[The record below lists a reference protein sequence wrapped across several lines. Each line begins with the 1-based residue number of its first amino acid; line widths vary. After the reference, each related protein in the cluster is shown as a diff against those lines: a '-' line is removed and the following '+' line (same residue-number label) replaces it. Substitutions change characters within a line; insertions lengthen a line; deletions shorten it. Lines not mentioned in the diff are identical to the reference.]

1 MEKLAWLVPALP
13 LVAWAVLLLVGKRL
27 PGGGAAVG
35 ILAVAVGWVISLAIL
50 FGIIGGADAYHAST
64 EWAPIGAG
72 FDLPLGMTVDG
83 LAAVMLV
90 VVTTISLLV
99 QLYSVSY
106 MRGDERYTLFFANLS
121 LFTAGMLIVV
131 LADNLML
138 MLFGWEIMGICSYL
152 LIGHWYE
159 EHEPGIRRWLA
170 ETG

>member
-50 FGIIGGADAYHAST
+50 FGVIGGADAYHIST

-72 FDLPLGMTVDG
+72 FDIPLGMTVDG
-83 LAAVMLV
+83 LTAVMLV
-90 VVTTISLLV
+90 VVTTVSLLV

-106 MRGDERYTLFFANLS
+106 
-121 LFTAGMLIVV
+121 
-131 LADNLML
+131 
-138 MLFGWEIMGICSYL
+138 
-152 LIGHWYE
+152 
-159 EHEPGIRRWLA
+159 
-170 ETG
+170 